1 MPDWK
6 WKMMSMPRSGRVN
19 RVEVA
24 RVNARIVRL
33 QSARDVQRLAPS
45 PDEIDAVLWN
55 GEQLTHHSLQ
65 KAGLARPLWKQR
77 LEGPHGMEGLH

>member
-1 MPDWK
+1 MD
-6 WKMMSMPRSGRVN
+6 MLRGTGVN

-24 RVNARIVRL
+24 RVDARIVRL

-65 KAGLARPLWKQR
+65 KAGPARPPWKQR

>member
-1 MPDWK
+1 M
-6 WKMMSMPRSGRVN
+6 N

-24 RVNARIVRL
+24 RVDARIVRL

-45 PDEIDAVLWN
+45 PNGIDAVLWN

-65 KAGLARPLWKQR
+65 KAGLARPLREQH
-77 LEGPHGMEGLH
+77 LEGPRGMEGLH